1 MKTTN
6 NKIIIVLAL
15 LTVFIFSACKK
26 DKNTPEPAP
35 NNPPPPVNTEEVI
48 TTMKLYFTD
57 SATSAVSV
65 FGFQDADGDGGNAG
79 GFLGTNQS
87 DSVFT
92 LAANRTYFMEIVLLD
107 VTKSP
112 VDTISN
118 EVEEE
123 GQDHMF
129 FFNGS
134 DPTGT
139 PFSTV
144 LSGSNIKVT
153 YTDLDTG
160 TPARGIGLHTR
171 VRTYA
176 STSPVKHPFTVT
188 LKHQPGTKNGTFAPG
203 ESDVEIGFK
212 VVVN

>member
-1 MKTTN
+1 M
-6 NKIIIVLAL
+6 
-15 LTVFIFSACKK
+15 
-26 DKNTPEPAP
+26 
-35 NNPPPPVNTEEVI
+35 
-48 TTMKLYFTD
+48 
-57 SATSAVSV
+57 
-65 FGFQDADGDGGNAG
+65 
-79 GFLGTNQS
+79 
-87 DSVFT
+87 
-92 LAANRTYFMEIVLLD
+92 
-107 VTKSP
+107 
-112 VDTISN
+112 DTISN

-129 FFNGS
+129 FFNAS

-153 YTDLDTG
+153 YTDLDSG
-160 TPARGIGLHTR
+160 TPTRGIGLHTR

-176 STSPVKHPFTVT
+176 STSPAKNPFTVT

-203 ESDVEIGFK
+203 ESDVEINFK

>member
-1 MKTTN
+1 
-6 NKIIIVLAL
+6 
-15 LTVFIFSACKK
+15 
-26 DKNTPEPAP
+26 
-35 NNPPPPVNTEEVI
+35 
-48 TTMKLYFTD
+48 MKLYLTD
-57 SATSAVSV
+57 SATNAVSV

-79 GFLGTNQS
+79 IFLGTNQS

-92 LAANRTYFMEIVLLD
+92 LAANKTYFMEVILLD

-112 VDTISN
+112 ADTISK
-118 EVEEE
+118 EVKAE
-123 GQDHMF
+123 GKDHMI
-129 FFNGS
+129 FFNSS

-153 YTDLDTG
+153 YNDLDAG
-160 TPARGIGLHTR
+160 TPTRGIGLNTR

-176 STSPVKHPFTVT
+176 STSPAKNPFTVT

-203 ESDVEIGFK
+203 ESDVEINFK